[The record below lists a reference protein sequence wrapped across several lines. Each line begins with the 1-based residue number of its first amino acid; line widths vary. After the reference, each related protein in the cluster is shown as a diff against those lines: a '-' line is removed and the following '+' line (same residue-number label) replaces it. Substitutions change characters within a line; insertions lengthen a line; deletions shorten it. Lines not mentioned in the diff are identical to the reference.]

1 MVSPSIAIREAKV
14 PSLQIHMVVAL
25 GHFGRSGSIDPLL
38 EVLADRRLDP
48 AIRGSAAT
56 ALGILLD
63 PRTRD
68 PLFEIDAYASPYGLT
83 YATRELVR
91 IY

>member
-1 MVSPSIAIREAKV
+1 
-14 PSLQIHMVVAL
+14 MVVAL
-25 GHFGRSGSIDPLL
+25 SHLGDPAAIEPLL
-38 EVLADRRLDP
+38 RLLEDRATDRR
-48 AIRGSAAT
+48 IRESAAT
-56 ALGILLD
+56 TLGILLD
-63 PRTRD
+63 PRERD